1 MKMIR
6 MISRKMAGG
15 MLVGFLAVA
24 GIVTGS
30 QGSVTVYAAE
40 ELQGSGTADDPYVIT
55 GSEDLWQFAEIVKAS
70 SDRNQC
76 AKVADGVTEI
86 DTTVR
91 GEVTYLKW
99 NPIGDSSVSYT
110 GVFDGNGAEITI
122 HVDRKI
128 NNNAGLFGILG
139 SGGEIRNVTTAGSS
153 KGWDNVGGIC
163 GQAYRDAKIV
173 NCNNKADVTA
183 SGGQAGGLA
192 GYASGAQIESDTSIS
207 NTGAVTGT
215 TNVGGLVGQ
224 AFSGTKVIAH
234 EGILNFG
241 AVTATSGEHVGGL
254 IGYANPAS
262 IQADA
267 DIINTGKISS
277 MGSNTSM
284 GAGGL
289 IGYGNDTSIIS
300 RNGMLQN
307 KGEVTAAITGVGGIG
322 GHLTSYDN
330 SNCQIQAAKGMI
342 NTGSITGK
350 NSVGGL
356 AGEYAYSAPMTS
368 TDGFILNRGAVEGN
382 GDNVGGVIGRM
393 GSTSDG
399 SKYGN
404 MGDVTNTGKYTG
416 GVIGSWDSNTSLENS
431 FNIGTVKVT
440 GENAT
445 DVGGIV
451 GKFSGVN
458 IKHCYH
464 TMKYP
469 LIGNG
474 EEEKEEITG
483 EISNCYCMEANAL
496 PWNGEIVKTEKAFME
511 GEVAYL
517 LDGSGDSRNNKLLW
531 GQEIGKDLTPVLG
544 GTTVYQDGSIYSNTA
559 EHHYGEP
566 QYVWNE
572 SEMSCTASRI
582 CEGCKKEEN
591 EPVTATYT
599 EEAAGCETS
608 GKRDYRAE
616 FANPAFEV
624 QTKTVTLNPL
634 GHDYDEPQYA
644 WNEGEMSCTASR
656 ICKRCKKAENE
667 TVTAAYTE
675 EKAGCETSGKRDY
688 RAEFANPAFKV
699 QTKTVSLNPLGHDTT
714 DAVWSKDEKVH
725 WKECKNECGKKLEQA
740 EHTFKTVI
748 DRQATESTE
757 GSSHEECSVCGY
769 QKAAVVIP
777 VIKKEE
783 ITNGQPS
790 DSNKNDQTTTD
801 TNKNDQTT
809 TDKNNQTADG
819 PNQAADTLTIGQVV
833 VNQADGASYTI
844 KKNTDNAYEVEY
856 KAPKNKKQT
865 KIVVPDTI
873 KINGVT
879 YKVTSIAK
887 NAFKNN
893 KKLKTVTVGKNVS
906 KMGAN
911 VFTGCKKLK
920 TITIKSKKLT
930 AKTLS
935 KSTFKGIT
943 KAKTIKVPKKK
954 LSTYKK
960 LFKNSGL
967 SAKVKVKAY

>member
-1 MKMIR
+1 MPK

-30 QGSVTVYAAE
+30 QGSMTVYAAE

-91 GEVTYLKW
+91 GEKTDLTW
-99 NPIGDSSVSYT
+99 SPIGDSTVSYT

-122 HVDRKI
+122 HADRSI

-153 KGWDNVGGIC
+153 KGWDSVGGIC
-163 GQAYRDAKIV
+163 GQACSDAKIV
-173 NCNNKADVTA
+173 NCNNKADITA
-183 SGGQAGGLA
+183 QGGQAGGLV
-192 GYASGAQIESDTSIS
+192 GYASSAQIESDTSIS

-215 TNVGGLVGQ
+215 ANVGGLVGQ
-224 AFSGTKVIAH
+224 ASSGMKVIVH
-234 EGILNFG
+234 EGILNSG
-241 AVTATSGEHVGGL
+241 AITAKSSGYVGGL
-254 IGYANPAS
+254 IGNADSAS
-262 IQADA
+262 IQADE

-277 MGSNTSM
+277 MVSNTSR

-289 IGYGNDTSIIS
+289 IGYGIDTSIIS

-307 KGEVTAAITGVGGIG
+307 KGEVTAAITSVGGIG
-322 GHLTSYDN
+322 GHLTSSNN

-342 NTGSITGK
+342 NTGRITGK
-350 NSVGGL
+350 ESVGGL
-356 AGEYAYSAPMTS
+356 VGEYAYSAPMTS
-368 TDGFILNRGAVEGN
+368 TDGFLLNTGDVEGN
-382 GDNVGGVIGRM
+382 GANVGGVIGRM
-393 GSTSDG
+393 GSISDG
-399 SKYGN
+399 GKYGN
-404 MGDVTNTGKYTG
+404 TGNVTNTGKYTG
-416 GVIGSWDSNTSLENS
+416 GVIGSWDNNKTSLENA
-431 FNIGTVKVT
+431 FNTGNVAVT
-440 GENAT
+440 GEDAA
-445 DVGGIV
+445 DVGGIA
-451 GKFSGVN
+451 GRFTGVN
-458 IKHCYH
+458 IKNCYH
-464 TMKYP
+464 TTEYP

-474 EEEKEEITG
+474 EAEKDEITG
-483 EISNCYCMEANAL
+483 KISNCYCMEKNTL
-496 PWNGEIVKTEKAFME
+496 PWDGEITKTTKAFTD

-517 LDGSGDSRNNKLLW
+517 LDGSGDSRRAELIW
-531 GQEIGKDLTPVLG
+531 GQKIGTDQTPVLG
-544 GTTVYQDGSIYSNTA
+544 GMTVYQDGSIYSNA
-559 EHHYGEP
+559 DGHHYGAP
-566 QYVWNE
+566 QYTWSE
-572 SEMSCTASRI
+572 SDMSCTARRI
-582 CEGCKKEEN
+582 CEGCEN
-591 EPVTATYT
+591 E
-599 EEAAGCETS
+599 ES
-608 GKRDYRAE
+608 
-616 FANPAFEV
+616 
-624 QTKTVTLNPL
+624 
-634 GHDYDEPQYA
+634 
-644 WNEGEMSCTASR
+644 
-656 ICKRCKKAENE
+656 E
-667 TVTAAYTE
+667 TVTASYTE
-675 EKAGCETSGKRDY
+675 EKAGCETNGKKEY
-688 RAEFANPAFKV
+688 KAEFKNPSFEV
-699 QTKTVSLNPLGHDTT
+699 QTKTASLNPLGHDTT

-783 ITNGQPS
+783 TTNRQPF
-790 DSNKNDQTTTD
+790 DSS
-801 TNKNDQTT
+801 KNDQTT

-865 KIVVPDTI
+865 KIAVPDSI
-873 KINGVT
+873 KINGAT

-887 NAFKNN
+887 SAFKNN
-893 KKLKTVTVGKNVS
+893 KKLKTVTIGKNVS
-906 KMGAN
+906 KIGKN
-911 VFTGCKKLK
+911 VFSGCKKLK
-920 TITIKSKKLT
+920 TITIKSTKLK

-935 KSTFKGIT
+935 KSTFKGIK
-943 KAKTIKVPKKK
+943 KAATVKVPKKK
-954 LSTYKK
+954 LSAYKK
-960 LFKNSGL
+960 LFKSRGL
-967 SAKVKVKAY
+967 SSKIKVKAY

>member
-1 MKMIR
+1 MKMTK

-30 QGSVTVYAAE
+30 QGSMTVYAAE

-91 GEVTYLKW
+91 GEKTDLTW
-99 NPIGDSSVSYT
+99 SPIGDSTVSYT

-122 HVDRKI
+122 HADRSI

-153 KGWDNVGGIC
+153 KGWDSVGGIC
-163 GQAYRDAKIV
+163 GQACSDAKIV
-173 NCNNKADVTA
+173 NCNNKADITA
-183 SGGQAGGLA
+183 QGGQAGGLV
-192 GYASGAQIESDTSIS
+192 GYASRAQIESDTSIS

-215 TNVGGLVGQ
+215 ANVGGLVGQ
-224 AFSGTKVIAH
+224 ASGGMKVIVH
-234 EGILNFG
+234 EGILNSG
-241 AVTATSGEHVGGL
+241 AITAKSSGYVGGL
-254 IGYANPAS
+254 IGYADPAS

-289 IGYGNDTSIIS
+289 IGYGIDTSIIS

-307 KGEVTAAITGVGGIG
+307 KGEVTAAITSVGGIG
-322 GHLTSYDN
+322 GHMTSPDS
-330 SNCQIQAAKGMI
+330 SNCQIQAAKGVI
-342 NTGSITGK
+342 NTGRIRGK
-350 NSVGGL
+350 NSVGGVV
-356 AGEYAYSAPMTS
+356 GEYAYSAPMTS
-368 TDGFILNRGAVEGN
+368 TDGFILNKGAVEGN

-393 GSTSDG
+393 GSNSDG

-464 TMKYP
+464 TTKYP

-483 EISNCYCMEANAL
+483 EISNCYCMEANTS
-496 PWNGEIVKTEKAFME
+496 PWNGEITKTAKAFME

-517 LDGSGDSRNNKLLW
+517 LDGSGDNRNSKLLW

-566 QYVWNE
+566 QYAWNE

-616 FANPAFEV
+616 FANPAFKV

-644 WNEGEMSCTASR
+644 WNESEMSCTASR

-688 RAEFANPAFKV
+688 RAEFANPAFEV
-699 QTKTVSLNPLGHDTT
+699 QTKTVTLNPLGHDTT

-740 EHTFKTVI
+740 EHIFKTVI

-783 ITNGQPS
+783 TTNGQPS
-790 DSNKNDQTTTD
+790 DSNKNDQTTAD
-801 TNKNDQTT
+801 TNKNDQTA
-809 TDKNNQTADG
+809 TDKNNQT
-819 PNQAADTLTIGQVV
+819 ADTLTIGQVV
-833 VNQADGASYTI
+833 VNQADGASYII

-920 TITIKSKKLT
+920 TITIKSTKLT

-954 LSTYKK
+954 LSAYKK

>member
-1 MKMIR
+1 MTK

-30 QGSVTVYAAE
+30 QGSMTVYAAE

-91 GEVTYLKW
+91 GEKKDLTW
-99 NPIGDSSVSYT
+99 NPIGDSSGSYK

-122 HVDRKI
+122 HADRSI

-153 KGWDNVGGIC
+153 KGWDSVGGIC
-163 GQAYRDAKIV
+163 GQACRDAKIV
-173 NCNNKADVTA
+173 NCNNKADITA
-183 SGGQAGGLA
+183 QGGQAGGLV
-192 GYASGAQIESDTSIS
+192 GYASRAQIESDTSIS

-215 TNVGGLVGQ
+215 ANVGGLVGQ
-224 AFSGTKVIAH
+224 ASGGMKVIVH
-234 EGILNFG
+234 EGILNSG
-241 AVTATSGEHVGGL
+241 AITAKSSGYVGGL
-254 IGYANPAS
+254 IGYADLAS

-289 IGYGNDTSIIS
+289 IGYGIDISIIS

-307 KGEVTAAITGVGGIG
+307 KGEVTAAITSVGGIG
-322 GHLTSYDN
+322 GHMTSSDN
-330 SNCQIQAAKGMI
+330 SNCQIQAAKGVI
-342 NTGSITGK
+342 NTGRIIGK
-350 NSVGGL
+350 NSVGGVV
-356 AGEYAYSAPMTS
+356 GEYAYSAPMTS
-368 TDGFILNRGAVEGN
+368 TDGFILNKGAVEGN
-382 GDNVGGVIGRM
+382 GDNVGGVIGRK
-393 GSTSDG
+393 GSNSDG

-445 DVGGIV
+445 DVGGVV

-464 TMKYP
+464 TTKYP

-474 EEEKEEITG
+474 EEEKEEIIG
-483 EISNCYCMEANAL
+483 KISNCYCMEKNTS
-496 PWNGEIVKTEKAFME
+496 PWDGEIIKTEKAFME

-517 LDGSGDSRNNKLLW
+517 LDGSGDSRNSKLLW

-544 GTTVYQDGSIYSNTA
+544 GTTVYQDGSIYSNTNA
-559 EHHYGEP
+559 HHYDEP
-566 QYVWNE
+566 QYAWDESKMSCTASRICEGCNKVEDETDIAGYTEEAAGCETSGKRNYRAEFANPAFEVQTKTVILNPLGHDYDESQYAWNE

-582 CEGCKKEEN
+582 CKRCKKAEN
-591 EPVTATYT
+591 ETVTATYT
-599 EEAAGCETS
+599 EEKAGCETS

-624 QTKTVTLNPL
+624 QTKTVT
-634 GHDYDEPQYA
+634 
-644 WNEGEMSCTASR
+644 
-656 ICKRCKKAENE
+656 
-667 TVTAAYTE
+667 
-675 EKAGCETSGKRDY
+675 
-688 RAEFANPAFKV
+688 
-699 QTKTVSLNPLGHDTT
+699 LNPLGHDTT

-748 DRQATESTE
+748 DRQATESIE

-769 QKAAVVIP
+769 QKAAVVIL

-783 ITNGQPS
+783 TTNRQPF
-790 DSNKNDQTTTD
+790 DSS
-801 TNKNDQTT
+801 KNDQTT

-920 TITIKSKKLT
+920 TITIKSTKLT

-960 LFKNSGL
+960 LFKSSGL

>member
-1 MKMIR
+1 MKMTK

-30 QGSVTVYAAE
+30 QGSMTVYAAE

-91 GEVTYLKW
+91 GEKKDLTW
-99 NPIGDSSVSYT
+99 SPIGDSTVSYT

-122 HVDRKI
+122 HADRSI

-153 KGWDNVGGIC
+153 KGWDSVGGIC
-163 GQAYRDAKIV
+163 GQACRDAKIV
-173 NCNNKADVTA
+173 NCNNKADITA
-183 SGGQAGGLA
+183 QGGQAGGLV
-192 GYASGAQIESDTSIS
+192 GYASRAQIESDTSIS

-215 TNVGGLVGQ
+215 ANVGGLVGQ
-224 AFSGTKVIAH
+224 ASGGMKVIVH
-234 EGILNFG
+234 EGILNSG
-241 AVTATSGEHVGGL
+241 AITAKSSGYVGGL
-254 IGYANPAS
+254 IGYADLAS

-289 IGYGNDTSIIS
+289 IGYGIDTSIIS

-307 KGEVTAAITGVGGIG
+307 KGEVTAAITSVGGIG
-322 GHLTSYDN
+322 GHMTSSDN
-330 SNCQIQAAKGMI
+330 SNCQIQAAKGVI
-342 NTGSITGK
+342 NTGRIIGK
-350 NSVGGL
+350 NSVGGVV
-356 AGEYAYSAPMTS
+356 GEYAYSAPMTS
-368 TDGFILNRGAVEGN
+368 TDGFILNKGAVEGN
-382 GDNVGGVIGRM
+382 GDNVGGVIGRK
-393 GSTSDG
+393 GSNSDG

-445 DVGGIV
+445 DVGGVV

-464 TMKYP
+464 TTKYP

-474 EEEKEEITG
+474 EEEKEEIIG
-483 EISNCYCMEANAL
+483 KISNCYCMEKNTS
-496 PWNGEIVKTEKAFME
+496 PWDGEIIKTEKAFME

-517 LDGSGDSRNNKLLW
+517 LDGSGDSRNSKLLW

-544 GTTVYQDGSIYSNTA
+544 GTTVYQDGSIYSNTNA
-559 EHHYGEP
+559 HHYDEP
-566 QYVWNE
+566 QYAWDE
-572 SEMSCTASRI
+572 SKMSCTASRI
-582 CEGCKKEEN
+582 CEGCNKVEDE
-591 EPVTATYT
+591 TDIAAYT

-624 QTKTVTLNPL
+624 QTKTVILNPL
-634 GHDYDEPQYA
+634 GHDYDESQYA
-644 WNEGEMSCTASR
+644 WNESEMSCTASR

-667 TVTAAYTE
+667 TVTATYTE

-688 RAEFANPAFKV
+688 RAEFANPAFEV
-699 QTKTVSLNPLGHDTT
+699 QTKTVTLNPLGHDTT

-748 DRQATESTE
+748 DRQATESIE

-783 ITNGQPS
+783 TTNRQPF
-790 DSNKNDQTTTD
+790 DSS
-801 TNKNDQTT
+801 KNDQTT

-920 TITIKSKKLT
+920 TITIKSTKLT

>member
-1 MKMIR
+1 
-6 MISRKMAGG
+6 
-15 MLVGFLAVA
+15 
-24 GIVTGS
+24 
-30 QGSVTVYAAE
+30 
-40 ELQGSGTADDPYVIT
+40 
-55 GSEDLWQFAEIVKAS
+55 
-70 SDRNQC
+70 
-76 AKVADGVTEI
+76 
-86 DTTVR
+86 
-91 GEVTYLKW
+91 
-99 NPIGDSSVSYT
+99 
-110 GVFDGNGAEITI
+110 
-122 HVDRKI
+122 
-128 NNNAGLFGILG
+128 
-139 SGGEIRNVTTAGSS
+139 
-153 KGWDNVGGIC
+153 
-163 GQAYRDAKIV
+163 
-173 NCNNKADVTA
+173 
-183 SGGQAGGLA
+183 
-192 GYASGAQIESDTSIS
+192 
-207 NTGAVTGT
+207 
-215 TNVGGLVGQ
+215 
-224 AFSGTKVIAH
+224 
-234 EGILNFG
+234 
-241 AVTATSGEHVGGL
+241 
-254 IGYANPAS
+254 
-262 IQADA
+262 
-267 DIINTGKISS
+267 
-277 MGSNTSM
+277 
-284 GAGGL
+284 
-289 IGYGNDTSIIS
+289 
-300 RNGMLQN
+300 MLQN
-307 KGEVTAAITGVGGIG
+307 KGEVTAAITSVGGIG
-322 GHLTSYDN
+322 GHMTSSDN
-330 SNCQIQAAKGMI
+330 SNCQIQAAKGVI
-342 NTGSITGK
+342 NTGRIIGK
-350 NSVGGL
+350 NSVGGVV
-356 AGEYAYSAPMTS
+356 GEYAYSAPMTS
-368 TDGFILNRGAVEGN
+368 TDGFILNKGAVEGN
-382 GDNVGGVIGRM
+382 GDNVGGVIGRK
-393 GSTSDG
+393 GSNSDG

-445 DVGGIV
+445 DVGGVV

-464 TMKYP
+464 TTKYP

-474 EEEKEEITG
+474 EEEKEEIIG
-483 EISNCYCMEANAL
+483 KISNCYCMEKNTS
-496 PWNGEIVKTEKAFME
+496 PWDGEIIKTEKAFME

-517 LDGSGDSRNNKLLW
+517 LDGSGDSRNSKLLW

-544 GTTVYQDGSIYSNTA
+544 GTTVYQDGSIYSNTNA
-559 EHHYGEP
+559 HHYDEP
-566 QYVWNE
+566 QYAWDESKMSCTASRICEGCNKVEDETDIAGYTEEAAGCETSGKRNYRAEFANPAFEVQTKTVILNPLGHDYDESQYAWNE

-582 CEGCKKEEN
+582 CKRCKKAEN
-591 EPVTATYT
+591 ETVTATYT
-599 EEAAGCETS
+599 EEKAGCETS

-624 QTKTVTLNPL
+624 QTKTVT
-634 GHDYDEPQYA
+634 
-644 WNEGEMSCTASR
+644 
-656 ICKRCKKAENE
+656 
-667 TVTAAYTE
+667 
-675 EKAGCETSGKRDY
+675 
-688 RAEFANPAFKV
+688 
-699 QTKTVSLNPLGHDTT
+699 LNPLGHDTT

-748 DRQATESTE
+748 DRQATESIE

-783 ITNGQPS
+783 TTNRQPF
-790 DSNKNDQTTTD
+790 DSS
-801 TNKNDQTT
+801 KNDQTT

-920 TITIKSKKLT
+920 TITIKSTKLT

>member
-1 MKMIR
+1 MTK

-30 QGSVTVYAAE
+30 QGSMTVYAAE

-91 GEVTYLKW
+91 GEKKDLTW
-99 NPIGDSSVSYT
+99 SPIGDSTVSYT

-122 HVDRKI
+122 HADRSI

-153 KGWDNVGGIC
+153 KGCDKVGGIC
-163 GQAYRDAKIV
+163 GQACRDAKIV
-173 NCNNKADVTA
+173 NCNNKADITA
-183 SGGQAGGLA
+183 TSGQAGGLA
-192 GYASGAQIESDTSIS
+192 GYASSAQIESDTSIS

-215 TNVGGLVGQ
+215 AHVGGLVGW
-224 AFSGTKVIAH
+224 ASGGMKVIVH
-234 EGILNFG
+234 EGILNSG
-241 AVTATSGEHVGGL
+241 AITAQSSGYVGGL
-254 IGYANPAS
+254 IGYADSAS

-277 MGSNTSM
+277 MVSNTSM

-289 IGYGNDTSIIS
+289 IGCGNNTSIIS

-322 GHLTSYDN
+322 GHLTSPNN
-330 SNCQIQAAKGMI
+330 SNCQIQAAKGVI
-342 NTGSITGK
+342 NTGRIIGK
-350 NSVGGL
+350 NSVGGVV
-356 AGEYAYSAPMTS
+356 GEYAYSAPMTS
-368 TDGFILNRGAVEGN
+368 TDGFLLNTGDVEGN

-393 GSTSDG
+393 AATLDSG
-399 SKYGN
+399 KYGN
-404 MGDVTNTGKYTG
+404 TGNVTNTGKYTG
-416 GVIGSWDSNTSLENS
+416 GVIGSWDNNKTSLENA
-431 FNIGTVKVT
+431 FNTGNVEVT
-440 GENAT
+440 GEDAA
-445 DVGGIV
+445 DVGGIA
-451 GKFSGVN
+451 GRFTGVN
-458 IKHCYH
+458 IKNCYH
-464 TMKYP
+464 TTEYP

-474 EEEKEEITG
+474 EAEKDKITG
-483 EISNCYCMEANAL
+483 EISNCYCMEANTS
-496 PWNGEIVKTEKAFME
+496 PWNGEITKTAKAFME

-517 LDGSGDSRNNKLLW
+517 LDGSGDNRNSKLLW
-531 GQEIGKDLTPVLG
+531 GQKIGTDQTPVLG

-566 QYVWNE
+566 QYAWNE

-591 EPVTATYT
+591 DPVTATYT

-624 QTKTVTLNPL
+624 QTKTVILNPL
-634 GHDYDEPQYA
+634 GHDYDESQYA

-688 RAEFANPAFKV
+688 RAEFANPAFEV
-699 QTKTVSLNPLGHDTT
+699 QTKTVTLNPLGHDTT

-783 ITNGQPS
+783 TTNRQPF
-790 DSNKNDQTTTD
+790 DSSKNDQTAD
-801 TNKNDQTT
+801 SSDQT
-809 TDKNNQTADG
+809 
-819 PNQAADTLTIGQVV
+819 ADTLTIGQVV

-920 TITIKSKKLT
+920 TITIKSTKLT

>member
-1 MKMIR
+1 
-6 MISRKMAGG
+6 MAGG
-15 MLVGFLAVA
+15 ILLGFLAVA

-40 ELQGSGTADDPYVIT
+40 ELQGSGTAEDPYVIT
-55 GSEDLWQFAEIVKAS
+55 GSEDLWQFAEIVKKS

-91 GEVTYLKW
+91 GEKTDLTW
-99 NPIGDSSVSYT
+99 SPIGDSTVSYT

-122 HVDRKI
+122 HADRNI

-153 KGWDNVGGIC
+153 KGYDNVGGIC

-173 NCNNKADVTA
+173 NCNNKADITA
-183 SGGQAGGLA
+183 SGNQAGGLIGCA
-192 GYASGAQIESDTSIS
+192 TSALIESDTSIS
-207 NTGAVTGT
+207 NTGAVTGKV
-215 TNVGGLVGQ
+215 NVGGFVGQ
-224 AFSGTKVIAH
+224 SYGETKIIAH
-234 EGILNFG
+234 EGILNSG
-241 AVTATSGEHVGGL
+241 SVTATSGGNVGGL
-254 IGYANPAS
+254 IGYADSAS
-262 IQADA
+262 IHADE

-277 MGSNTSM
+277 MVSNTSR

-289 IGYGNDTSIIS
+289 IGCGNNTSIIS

-322 GHLTSYDN
+322 GHLTSPNDN
-330 SNCQIQAAKGMI
+330 CRIQAAKGMI
-342 NTGSITGK
+342 NTGRITGQQ
-350 NSVGGL
+350 SVGGL
-356 AGEYAYSAPMTS
+356 VGEYAYSAPMTS

-464 TMKYP
+464 TTKYP

-483 EISNCYCMEANAL
+483 EISNCYCMEANTS

-644 WNEGEMSCTASR
+644 WNESEMSCTASR

-688 RAEFANPAFKV
+688 RAEFANPVFEV

-777 VIKKEE
+777 VIKQEE
-783 ITNGQPS
+783 TTNGQPS

-801 TNKNDQTT
+801 KNDQTA
-809 TDKNNQTADG
+809 DGSNQTT
-819 PNQAADTLTIGQVV
+819 DTLTIGQVV

-844 KKNTDNAYEVEY
+844 KKNTDNVYEVEY

-906 KMGAN
+906 KIGAN

-920 TITIKSKKLT
+920 TITIKSTKLT

-943 KAKTIKVPKKK
+943 KATTIKVPKKK
-954 LSTYKK
+954 LSAYKK

-967 SAKVKVKAY
+967 SFKVKVKAY

>member
-1 MKMIR
+1 M
-6 MISRKMAGG
+6 
-15 MLVGFLAVA
+15 
-24 GIVTGS
+24 
-30 QGSVTVYAAE
+30 
-40 ELQGSGTADDPYVIT
+40 IT
-55 GSEDLWQFAEIVKAS
+55 GSEDLWQFAEIVKSS

-91 GEVTYLKW
+91 GEKTDLTW
-99 NPIGDSSVSYT
+99 SPIGDSTVSYT

-122 HVDRKI
+122 HADRSI

-153 KGWDNVGGIC
+153 KGWDSVGGIC
-163 GQAYRDAKIV
+163 GQACSDAKIV
-173 NCNNKADVTA
+173 NCNNKADITA
-183 SGGQAGGLA
+183 KGGQAGGLV
-192 GYASGAQIESDTSIS
+192 GYASSAKIESDTSIS

-215 TNVGGLVGQ
+215 ANVGGLVGW
-224 AFSGTKVIAH
+224 ASGGMKMIVH
-234 EGILNFG
+234 EGILNSG
-241 AVTATSGEHVGGL
+241 AITAKSSGYVGGL
-254 IGYANPAS
+254 IGYADPAS

-277 MGSNTSM
+277 MGSNTSR

-289 IGYGNDTSIIS
+289 IGYGNNTSIIS

-307 KGEVTAAITGVGGIG
+307 KGEVTAAITGVGGIA
-322 GHLTSYDN
+322 GHLTSFDN

-350 NSVGGL
+350 TSVGGL

-393 GSTSDG
+393 GSISDG

-416 GVIGSWDSNTSLENS
+416 GVIGLWDNSDTSLENS

-464 TMKYP
+464 TTKYP
-469 LIGNG
+469 VIGNG

-483 EISNCYCMEANAL
+483 EISNCYCMEANTS
-496 PWNGEIVKTEKAFME
+496 PWNGEITKTAKAFME

-517 LDGSGDSRNNKLLW
+517 LDGSGDNRNSKLLW

-624 QTKTVTLNPL
+624 QTKTV
-634 GHDYDEPQYA
+634 
-644 WNEGEMSCTASR
+644 
-656 ICKRCKKAENE
+656 I
-667 TVTAAYTE
+667 
-675 EKAGCETSGKRDY
+675 
-688 RAEFANPAFKV
+688 
-699 QTKTVSLNPLGHDTT
+699 LNPLGHDTT
-714 DAVWSKDEKVH
+714 DVVWSKDEKVH
-725 WKECKNECGKKLEQA
+725 WKDCKNECGKKLEQA

-757 GSSHEECSVCGY
+757 GSSHEECNVCGY

-783 ITNGQPS
+783 TTNGQPS
-790 DSNKNDQTTTD
+790 DSS
-801 TNKNDQTT
+801 KNDQTT
-809 TDKNNQTADG
+809 TDKNNQTADA
-819 PNQAADTLTIGQVV
+819 PNQAADTLTIGQMV

-844 KKNTDNAYEVEY
+844 KKNTDNVYEVEY

-906 KMGAN
+906 KIGAN

-920 TITIKSKKLT
+920 TITIKSTKLT

-943 KAKTIKVPKKK
+943 KATTIKVPKKK

-967 SAKVKVKAY
+967 SSKVKVKAY

>member
-1 MKMIR
+1 MTK

-15 MLVGFLAVA
+15 ILLGFLAVA

-30 QGSVTVYAAE
+30 QGSMTVYAAE

-91 GEVTYLKW
+91 GEKKDLTW
-99 NPIGDSSVSYT
+99 SPIGDSTVSYT

-122 HVDRKI
+122 HADRSI

-153 KGWDNVGGIC
+153 KGWDSVGGIC
-163 GQAYRDAKIV
+163 GQACRDAKIV
-173 NCNNKADVTA
+173 NCNNKADITA
-183 SGGQAGGLA
+183 QGGQAGGLV
-192 GYASGAQIESDTSIS
+192 GYASRAQIESDTSIS

-215 TNVGGLVGQ
+215 ANVGGLVGQ
-224 AFSGTKVIAH
+224 ASGGMKVIVH
-234 EGILNFG
+234 EGILNSG
-241 AVTATSGEHVGGL
+241 AITAKSSGYVGGL
-254 IGYANPAS
+254 IGYADLAS

-289 IGYGNDTSIIS
+289 IGYGIDTSIIS

-307 KGEVTAAITGVGGIG
+307 KGEVTAAITSVGGIG
-322 GHLTSYDN
+322 GHMTSSDN
-330 SNCQIQAAKGMI
+330 SNCQIQAAKGVI
-342 NTGSITGK
+342 NTGRIIGK
-350 NSVGGL
+350 NSVGGVV
-356 AGEYAYSAPMTS
+356 GEYAYSAPMTS
-368 TDGFILNRGAVEGN
+368 TDGFILNKGAVEGN
-382 GDNVGGVIGRM
+382 GDNVGGVIGRK
-393 GSTSDG
+393 GSNSDG

-445 DVGGIV
+445 DVGGVV

-464 TMKYP
+464 TTKYP

-474 EEEKEEITG
+474 EEEKEEIIG
-483 EISNCYCMEANAL
+483 KISNCYCMEKNTS
-496 PWNGEIVKTEKAFME
+496 PWDGEIIKTEKAFME

-517 LDGSGDSRNNKLLW
+517 LDGSGDSRNSKLLW

-544 GTTVYQDGSIYSNTA
+544 GTTVYQDGSIYSNTNA
-559 EHHYGEP
+559 HHYDEP
-566 QYVWNE
+566 QYAWDESKMSCTASRICEGCNKVEDETDIAGYTEEAAGCETSGKRNYRAEFANPAFEVQTKTVILNPLGHDYDESQYAWNE

-582 CEGCKKEEN
+582 CKRCKKAEN
-591 EPVTATYT
+591 ETVTATYT
-599 EEAAGCETS
+599 EEKAGCETS

-624 QTKTVTLNPL
+624 QTKTVT
-634 GHDYDEPQYA
+634 
-644 WNEGEMSCTASR
+644 
-656 ICKRCKKAENE
+656 
-667 TVTAAYTE
+667 
-675 EKAGCETSGKRDY
+675 
-688 RAEFANPAFKV
+688 
-699 QTKTVSLNPLGHDTT
+699 LNPLGHDTT

-748 DRQATESTE
+748 DRQATESIE

-769 QKAAVVIP
+769 QKAAVVIL

-783 ITNGQPS
+783 TTNRQPF
-790 DSNKNDQTTTD
+790 DSS
-801 TNKNDQTT
+801 KNDQTT

-920 TITIKSKKLT
+920 TITIKSTKLT

-960 LFKNSGL
+960 LFKSSGL

>member
-1 MKMIR
+1 MTK

-30 QGSVTVYAAE
+30 QGSMTVYAAE

-91 GEVTYLKW
+91 GEKKDLTW
-99 NPIGDSSVSYT
+99 SPIGDSTVSYT

-122 HVDRKI
+122 HADRSI

-153 KGWDNVGGIC
+153 KGWDSVGGIC
-163 GQAYRDAKIV
+163 GQACCDAKIV
-173 NCNNKADVTA
+173 NCNNKADITA
-183 SGGQAGGLA
+183 QGGQAGGLA
-192 GYASGAQIESDTSIS
+192 GYASSAQIESDTSIS

-215 TNVGGLVGQ
+215 ANVGGLVGQ
-224 AFSGTKVIAH
+224 ASGGMKVIVH
-234 EGILNFG
+234 EGILNSG
-241 AVTATSGEHVGGL
+241 AITAKSSGYVGGL
-254 IGYANPAS
+254 IGYADLAS

-289 IGYGNDTSIIS
+289 IGYGIDISIIS

-307 KGEVTAAITGVGGIG
+307 KGEVTAAITSVGGIG
-322 GHLTSYDN
+322 GHMTSSDN
-330 SNCQIQAAKGMI
+330 SNCQIQAAKGVI
-342 NTGSITGK
+342 NTGRITGK
-350 NSVGGL
+350 NSVGGVV
-356 AGEYAYSAPMTS
+356 GEYAYSAPMTS
-368 TDGFILNRGAVEGN
+368 MDGFILNRGAVEGN

-393 GSTSDG
+393 GSNSDG

-445 DVGGIV
+445 DVGGVV

-464 TMKYP
+464 TTKYP

-474 EEEKEEITG
+474 EEEKEEIIG
-483 EISNCYCMEANAL
+483 KISNCYCMEKNTS
-496 PWNGEIVKTEKAFME
+496 PWDGEIIKTEKAFME

-517 LDGSGDSRNNKLLW
+517 LDGSGDSRNSKLLW

-544 GTTVYQDGSIYSNTA
+544 GTTVYQDGSIYSNTNA
-559 EHHYGEP
+559 HHYDEP
-566 QYVWNE
+566 QYAWDESKMSCTASRICEGCNKVEDETDIAGYTEEAAGCETSGKRNYRAEFANPAFEVQTKTVILNPLGHDYDESQYAWNE

-582 CEGCKKEEN
+582 CKRCKKAEN
-591 EPVTATYT
+591 ETVTATYT
-599 EEAAGCETS
+599 EEKAGCETS

-624 QTKTVTLNPL
+624 QTKTVT
-634 GHDYDEPQYA
+634 
-644 WNEGEMSCTASR
+644 
-656 ICKRCKKAENE
+656 
-667 TVTAAYTE
+667 
-675 EKAGCETSGKRDY
+675 
-688 RAEFANPAFKV
+688 
-699 QTKTVSLNPLGHDTT
+699 LNPLGHDTT

-748 DRQATESTE
+748 DRQATESIE

-783 ITNGQPS
+783 TTNRQPF
-790 DSNKNDQTTTD
+790 DSS
-801 TNKNDQTT
+801 KNDQTT

-920 TITIKSKKLT
+920 TITIKSTKLT

>member
-1 MKMIR
+1 MKMTK

-30 QGSVTVYAAE
+30 QGSMTVYAAE

-91 GEVTYLKW
+91 GEKKDLTW
-99 NPIGDSSVSYT
+99 SPIGDSTVSYT

-122 HVDRKI
+122 HADRSI

-153 KGWDNVGGIC
+153 KGWDSVGGIC
-163 GQAYRDAKIV
+163 GQACRDAKIV
-173 NCNNKADVTA
+173 NCNNKADITA
-183 SGGQAGGLA
+183 QGGQAGGLV
-192 GYASGAQIESDTSIS
+192 GYASRAQIESDTSIS

-215 TNVGGLVGQ
+215 ANVGGLVGQ
-224 AFSGTKVIAH
+224 ASGGMKVIVH
-234 EGILNFG
+234 EGILNSG
-241 AVTATSGEHVGGL
+241 AITAKSSGYVGGL
-254 IGYANPAS
+254 IGYADLAS

-289 IGYGNDTSIIS
+289 IGYGIDTSIIS

-307 KGEVTAAITGVGGIG
+307 KGEVTAAITSVGGIG
-322 GHLTSYDN
+322 GHMTSSDN
-330 SNCQIQAAKGMI
+330 SNCQIQAAKGVI
-342 NTGSITGK
+342 NTGRIIGK
-350 NSVGGL
+350 NSVGGVV
-356 AGEYAYSAPMTS
+356 GEYAYSAPMTS
-368 TDGFILNRGAVEGN
+368 TDGFILNKGAVEGN
-382 GDNVGGVIGRM
+382 GDNVGGVIGRK
-393 GSTSDG
+393 GSNSDG

-445 DVGGIV
+445 DVGGVV

-464 TMKYP
+464 TTKYP

-483 EISNCYCMEANAL
+483 EISNCYCMEKNTS
-496 PWNGEIVKTEKAFME
+496 PWDGEIIKTEKAFME

-517 LDGSGDSRNNKLLW
+517 LDGSGDSRNSKLLW

-544 GTTVYQDGSIYSNTA
+544 GTTVYQDGSIYSNTNA
-559 EHHYGEP
+559 HHYDEP
-566 QYVWNE
+566 QYAWDE
-572 SEMSCTASRI
+572 SKMSCTASRI
-582 CEGCKKEEN
+582 CEGCNKVEDE
-591 EPVTATYT
+591 TDIAAYT

-624 QTKTVTLNPL
+624 QTKTVILNPL
-634 GHDYDEPQYA
+634 GHDYDESQYA
-644 WNEGEMSCTASR
+644 WNESEMSCTASR

-667 TVTAAYTE
+667 TVTATYTE

-688 RAEFANPAFKV
+688 RAEFANPAFEV
-699 QTKTVSLNPLGHDTT
+699 QTKTVTLNPLGHDTT

-748 DRQATESTE
+748 DRQATESIE

-783 ITNGQPS
+783 TTNRQPF
-790 DSNKNDQTTTD
+790 DSS
-801 TNKNDQTT
+801 KNDQTT

-920 TITIKSKKLT
+920 TITIKSTKLT

>member
-1 MKMIR
+1 MTK

-30 QGSVTVYAAE
+30 QGSMTVYAAE

-91 GEVTYLKW
+91 GEKKDLTW
-99 NPIGDSSVSYT
+99 SPIGDSTVSYT

-122 HVDRKI
+122 HADRSI

-153 KGWDNVGGIC
+153 KGWDSVGGIC
-163 GQAYRDAKIV
+163 GQACRDAKIV
-173 NCNNKADVTA
+173 NCNNKADITA
-183 SGGQAGGLA
+183 QGGQAGGLV
-192 GYASGAQIESDTSIS
+192 GYASRAQIESDTSIS

-215 TNVGGLVGQ
+215 ANVGGLVGQ
-224 AFSGTKVIAH
+224 ASGGMKVIVH
-234 EGILNFG
+234 EGILNSG
-241 AVTATSGEHVGGL
+241 AITAKSSGYVGGL
-254 IGYANPAS
+254 IGYADLAS

-289 IGYGNDTSIIS
+289 IGYGIDTSIIS

-307 KGEVTAAITGVGGIG
+307 KGEVTAAITSVGGIG
-322 GHLTSYDN
+322 GHMTSSDN
-330 SNCQIQAAKGMI
+330 SNCQIQAAKGVI
-342 NTGSITGK
+342 NTGRIIGK
-350 NSVGGL
+350 NSVGGVV
-356 AGEYAYSAPMTS
+356 GEYAYSAPMTS
-368 TDGFILNRGAVEGN
+368 TDGFILNKGAVEGN
-382 GDNVGGVIGRM
+382 GDNVGGVIGRK
-393 GSTSDG
+393 GSNSDG

-445 DVGGIV
+445 DVGGVV

-464 TMKYP
+464 TTKYP

-474 EEEKEEITG
+474 EEEKEEIIG
-483 EISNCYCMEANAL
+483 KISNCYCMEKNTS
-496 PWNGEIVKTEKAFME
+496 PWDGEIIKTEKAFME

-517 LDGSGDSRNNKLLW
+517 LDGSGDSRNSKLLW

-544 GTTVYQDGSIYSNTA
+544 GTTVYQDGSIYSNTNA
-559 EHHYGEP
+559 HHYDEP
-566 QYVWNE
+566 QYAWDE
-572 SEMSCTASRI
+572 SKMSCTASRI
-582 CEGCKKEEN
+582 CEGCNKVEDE
-591 EPVTATYT
+591 TDIAAYT

-624 QTKTVTLNPL
+624 QTKTVT
-634 GHDYDEPQYA
+634 
-644 WNEGEMSCTASR
+644 
-656 ICKRCKKAENE
+656 
-667 TVTAAYTE
+667 
-675 EKAGCETSGKRDY
+675 
-688 RAEFANPAFKV
+688 
-699 QTKTVSLNPLGHDTT
+699 LNPLGHDTT

-748 DRQATESTE
+748 DRQATESIE

-783 ITNGQPS
+783 TTNRQPF
-790 DSNKNDQTTTD
+790 DSS
-801 TNKNDQTT
+801 KNDQTT

-920 TITIKSKKLT
+920 TITIKSTKLT

>member
-1 MKMIR
+1 MKVTKR
-6 MISRKMAGG
+6 ISRKMAGG
-15 MLVGFLAVA
+15 ILLGFLAVA

-40 ELQGSGTADDPYVIT
+40 ELQGSGTAEDPYVIT
-55 GSEDLWQFAEIVKAS
+55 GSEDLWKFAEIVKAS
-70 SDRNQC
+70 SDRNEC

-91 GEVTYLKW
+91 GEKTDLTW
-99 NPIGDSSVSYT
+99 SPIGDSTVSYT

-122 HVDRKI
+122 HADRKI

-139 SGGEIRNVTTAGSS
+139 IGGEIRNVTTAGSS
-153 KGWDNVGGIC
+153 KGYDNVGGIC
-163 GQAYRDAKIV
+163 GQAYSDAKIV
-173 NCNNKADVTA
+173 NCNNKADITA
-183 SGGQAGGLA
+183 SGNQAGGLIGCA
-192 GYASGAQIESDTSIS
+192 TSAQIESDTSIS
-207 NTGAVTGT
+207 NTGAVTGKS
-215 TNVGGLVGQ
+215 NVGGFVGQ
-224 AFSGTKVIAH
+224 SYGETKIIAH
-234 EGILNFG
+234 EGILNSG
-241 AVTATSGEHVGGL
+241 SVTATSGGNVGGL
-254 IGYANPAS
+254 IGYADSAS
-262 IQADA
+262 IQADE

-277 MGSNTSM
+277 MVSNTSR

-289 IGYGNDTSIIS
+289 IGYGIDTSIIS

-307 KGEVTAAITGVGGIG
+307 KGEVTAAITSVGGIG
-322 GHLTSYDN
+322 GHLTSSND
-330 SNCQIQAAKGMI
+330 NCQIQAAKGMI
-342 NTGSITGK
+342 NTGRITGQQ
-350 NSVGGL
+350 SVGGL
-356 AGEYAYSAPMTS
+356 VGEYAYSAPMTS
-368 TDGFILNRGAVEGN
+368 TDGFLLNTGDVEGN
-382 GDNVGGVIGRM
+382 GANVGGVIGRM
-393 GSTSDG
+393 GSISDG
-399 SKYGN
+399 GKYGN
-404 MGDVTNTGKYTG
+404 TGNVTNTGKYTG
-416 GVIGSWDSNTSLENS
+416 GVIGSWDNNKTSLENA
-431 FNIGTVKVT
+431 FNTGNVAVT
-440 GENAT
+440 GEDAA
-445 DVGGIV
+445 DVGGIA
-451 GKFSGVN
+451 GRFTGVN
-458 IKHCYH
+458 IKNCYH
-464 TMKYP
+464 TTEYP

-474 EEEKEEITG
+474 EAEKDEITG
-483 EISNCYCMEANAL
+483 KISNCYCMEKNTL
-496 PWNGEIVKTEKAFME
+496 PWDGEITKTTKAFTD

-517 LDGSGDSRNNKLLW
+517 LDGSGDSRRAELIW
-531 GQEIGKDLTPVLG
+531 GQKIGTDQTPVLG
-544 GTTVYQDGSIYSNTA
+544 GMTVYQDGSIYSNA
-559 EHHYGEP
+559 DGHHYGAP
-566 QYVWNE
+566 QYTWSE
-572 SEMSCTASRI
+572 SDMSCTARRI

-624 QTKTVTLNPL
+624 QTKTVILNPL

-644 WNEGEMSCTASR
+644 WNESEMSCTASR

-688 RAEFANPAFKV
+688 RAEFANPAFEV

-777 VIKKEE
+777 VTGKEE
-783 ITNGQPS
+783 TTNEQPS
-790 DSNKNDQTTTD
+790 N
-801 TNKNDQTT
+801 TN
-809 TDKNNQTADG
+809 
-819 PNQAADTLTIGQVV
+819 TLTIGQVV

-865 KIVVPDTI
+865 KIAVPDSI
-873 KINGVT
+873 KINGAT

-887 NAFKNN
+887 SAFKNN
-893 KKLKTVTVGKNVS
+893 KKLKTVTIGKNVS
-906 KMGAN
+906 KIGKN
-911 VFTGCKKLK
+911 VFSGCKKLK
-920 TITIKSKKLT
+920 TITIKSTKLK

-935 KSTFKGIT
+935 KSTFKGIK
-943 KAKTIKVPKKK
+943 KATTVKVPKKK
-954 LSTYKK
+954 LSAYKK
-960 LFKNSGL
+960 LFKSRGL
-967 SAKVKVKAY
+967 SSKIKVKAY

>member
-1 MKMIR
+1 
-6 MISRKMAGG
+6 

-30 QGSVTVYAAE
+30 QGSMTVYAAE

-91 GEVTYLKW
+91 GEKKDLTW
-99 NPIGDSSVSYT
+99 SPIGDSTVSYT

-122 HVDRKI
+122 HADRSI

-153 KGWDNVGGIC
+153 KGWDSVGGIC
-163 GQAYRDAKIV
+163 GQACRDAKIV
-173 NCNNKADVTA
+173 NCNNKADITA
-183 SGGQAGGLA
+183 QGGQAGGLV
-192 GYASGAQIESDTSIS
+192 GYASRAQIESDTSIS

-215 TNVGGLVGQ
+215 ANVGGLVGQ
-224 AFSGTKVIAH
+224 ASGGMKVIVH
-234 EGILNFG
+234 EGILNSG
-241 AVTATSGEHVGGL
+241 AITAKSSGYVGGL
-254 IGYANPAS
+254 IGYADLAS

-289 IGYGNDTSIIS
+289 IGYGIDTSIIS

-307 KGEVTAAITGVGGIG
+307 KGEVTAAITSVGGIG
-322 GHLTSYDN
+322 GHMTSSDN
-330 SNCQIQAAKGMI
+330 SNCQIQAAKGVI
-342 NTGSITGK
+342 NTGRIIGK
-350 NSVGGL
+350 NSVGGVV
-356 AGEYAYSAPMTS
+356 GEYAYSAPMTS
-368 TDGFILNRGAVEGN
+368 TDGFILNKGAVEGN
-382 GDNVGGVIGRM
+382 GDNVGGVIGRK
-393 GSTSDG
+393 GSNSDG

-445 DVGGIV
+445 DVGGVV

-464 TMKYP
+464 TTKYP

-474 EEEKEEITG
+474 EEEKEEIIG
-483 EISNCYCMEANAL
+483 KISNCYCMEKNTS
-496 PWNGEIVKTEKAFME
+496 PWDGEIIKTEKAFME

-517 LDGSGDSRNNKLLW
+517 LDGSGDSRNSKLLW

-544 GTTVYQDGSIYSNTA
+544 GTTVYQDGSIYSNTNA
-559 EHHYGEP
+559 HHYDEP
-566 QYVWNE
+566 QYAWDESKMSCTASRICEGCNKVEDETDIAGYTEEAAGCETSGKRNYRAEFANPAFEVQTKTVILNPLGHDYDESQYAWNE

-582 CEGCKKEEN
+582 CKRCKKAEN
-591 EPVTATYT
+591 ETVTATYT
-599 EEAAGCETS
+599 EEKAGCETS

-624 QTKTVTLNPL
+624 QTKTVT
-634 GHDYDEPQYA
+634 
-644 WNEGEMSCTASR
+644 
-656 ICKRCKKAENE
+656 
-667 TVTAAYTE
+667 
-675 EKAGCETSGKRDY
+675 
-688 RAEFANPAFKV
+688 
-699 QTKTVSLNPLGHDTT
+699 LNPLGHDTT

-748 DRQATESTE
+748 DRQATESIE

-783 ITNGQPS
+783 TTNRQPF
-790 DSNKNDQTTTD
+790 DSS
-801 TNKNDQTT
+801 KNDQTT

-920 TITIKSKKLT
+920 TITIKSTKLT

>member
-1 MKMIR
+1 MTK

-30 QGSVTVYAAE
+30 QGSMTVYAAE

-91 GEVTYLKW
+91 GEKKDLTW
-99 NPIGDSSVSYT
+99 SPIGDSTVSYT

-122 HVDRKI
+122 HADRSI

-153 KGWDNVGGIC
+153 KGWDSVGGIC
-163 GQAYRDAKIV
+163 GQACRDAKIV
-173 NCNNKADVTA
+173 NCNNKADITA
-183 SGGQAGGLA
+183 QGGQAGGLV
-192 GYASGAQIESDTSIS
+192 GYASRAQIESDTSIS

-215 TNVGGLVGQ
+215 ANVGGLVGQ
-224 AFSGTKVIAH
+224 ASGGMKVIVH
-234 EGILNFG
+234 EGILNSG
-241 AVTATSGEHVGGL
+241 AITAKSSGYVGGL
-254 IGYANPAS
+254 IGYADLAS

-289 IGYGNDTSIIS
+289 IGYGIDTSIIS

-307 KGEVTAAITGVGGIG
+307 KGEVTAAITSVGGIG
-322 GHLTSYDN
+322 GHMTSSDN
-330 SNCQIQAAKGMI
+330 SNCQIQAAKGVI
-342 NTGSITGK
+342 NTGRIIGK
-350 NSVGGL
+350 NSVGGVV
-356 AGEYAYSAPMTS
+356 GEYAYSAPMTS
-368 TDGFILNRGAVEGN
+368 TDGFILNKGAVEGN
-382 GDNVGGVIGRM
+382 GDNVGGVIGRK
-393 GSTSDG
+393 GSNSDG

-445 DVGGIV
+445 DVGGVV

-464 TMKYP
+464 TTKYP

-474 EEEKEEITG
+474 EEEKEEIIG
-483 EISNCYCMEANAL
+483 KISNCYCMEKNTS
-496 PWNGEIVKTEKAFME
+496 PWDGEIIKTEKAFME

-517 LDGSGDSRNNKLLW
+517 LDGSGDSRNSKLLW

-544 GTTVYQDGSIYSNTA
+544 GTTVYQDGSIYSNTNA
-559 EHHYGEP
+559 HHYDEP
-566 QYVWNE
+566 QYAWDE
-572 SEMSCTASRI
+572 SKMSCTASRI
-582 CEGCKKEEN
+582 CEGCNKVEDE
-591 EPVTATYT
+591 TDIAAYT

-624 QTKTVTLNPL
+624 QTKTVILNPL
-634 GHDYDEPQYA
+634 GHDYDESQYA
-644 WNEGEMSCTASR
+644 WNESEMSCTASR

-667 TVTAAYTE
+667 TVTATYTE

-688 RAEFANPAFKV
+688 RAEFANPAFEV
-699 QTKTVSLNPLGHDTT
+699 QTKTVTLNPLGHDTT

-748 DRQATESTE
+748 DRQATESIE

-783 ITNGQPS
+783 TTNRQPF
-790 DSNKNDQTTTD
+790 DSS
-801 TNKNDQTT
+801 KNDQTT

-920 TITIKSKKLT
+920 TITIKSTKLT